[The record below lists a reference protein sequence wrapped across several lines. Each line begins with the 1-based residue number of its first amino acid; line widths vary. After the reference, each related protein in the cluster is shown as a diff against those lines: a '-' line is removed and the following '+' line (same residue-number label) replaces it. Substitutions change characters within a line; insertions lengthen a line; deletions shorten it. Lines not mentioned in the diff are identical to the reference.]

1 MAAKTPRCR
10 RCGRRLR
17 KTAYLDAMA
26 RGNIQNLT
34 CAPCLTP
41 ARGRGNGRQRSHH
54 GDGRHTRRPHS
65 GEAEG
70 ASPRPPRRGTDADT
84 DRQCKLGPLFP

>member
-41 ARGRGNGRQRSHH
+41 LEAAEMAVNAATMETAVTR
-54 GDGRHTRRPHS
+54 DGRILARPKVRRRDLQDEARTRTLT
-65 GEAEG
+65 GN
-70 ASPRPPRRGTDADT
+70 AS
-84 DRQCKLGPLFP
+84 